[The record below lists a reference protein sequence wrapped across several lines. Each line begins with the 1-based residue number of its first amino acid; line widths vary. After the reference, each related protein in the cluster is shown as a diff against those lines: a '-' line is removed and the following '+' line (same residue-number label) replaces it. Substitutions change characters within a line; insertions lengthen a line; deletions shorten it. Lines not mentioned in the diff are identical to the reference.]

1 MEENI
6 NRNQLDYEDDKE
18 FLFWE
23 VGTSPPQG
31 FPQNAFLS
39 CLVPRPVAWICLY
52 ENENVRVALLE
63 GYNGASDRPPTIMF
77 ASAALP
83 PSLLTCLRSS
93 GICSLSVTTVRDQ
106 EALNRYNLLQKQTA
120 PESGYS
126 LEELG
131 LEAQN
136 APHTLLSYDSTNS
149 PEKKIQRPPAIRA
162 SPIHMHCRLVMDVEL
177 TPPGSSDS
185 NNNNKESI
193 IMLEIEHFFIRG
205 DVLRKQSSVPQQTK
219 IYTHDN
225 PDVRKITAKIEADLV
240 KPVCSLGNGN
250 FGQLEDGVYHMRR
263 PVFQHSNDK
272 YTKSSWVVDTFQ
284 KMAPITATPDKFCTN
299 VEFNYRNEPYC
310 TLGYNPMKQIVAPRP
325 IGWLSS
331 YAKEDR
337 KISHV
342 SPYSFFIDVGRGVET
357 SMVAFIAC
365 HREDDQDE
373 NGKQQ
378 NAIENN
384 DRSLLKDAHRDAEEM
399 GAFSWNLV
407 SKDLAEEMNYSA
419 AELERHESEFDG
431 GPLLRS
437 IQQST
442 AKTID
447 APIVKASH
455 CIFECQYVTTLL
467 VPRSKPKVERQWF
480 CIVGRVNAIHIR
492 KTLLIEQTTLRRDE
506 SIKKAQVL
514 DILQLQPIARLG
526 YEQEYGVIVPFNI

>member
-1 MEENI
+1 MPTSGT
-6 NRNQLDYEDDKE
+6 KW
-18 FLFWE
+18 FLT
-23 VGTSPPQG
+23 G
-31 FPQNAFLS
+31 
-39 CLVPRPVAWICLY
+39 
-52 ENENVRVALLE
+52 
-63 GYNGASDRPPTIMF
+63 
-77 ASAALP
+77 
-83 PSLLTCLRSS
+83 
-93 GICSLSVTTVRDQ
+93 TVRDQ
-106 EALNRYNLLQKQTA
+106 EALGRFNFLQQQTT
-120 PESGYS
+120 PETGYS

-136 APHTLLSYDSTNS
+136 APCTLLSYDSSNS
-149 PEKKIQRPPAIRA
+149 PEKKIQRPPAIRS

-177 TPPGSSDS
+177 TAPGS

-205 DVLRKQSSVPQQTK
+205 DVLRKQPSVPRQTK

-225 PDVRKITAKIEADLV
+225 PDVRNITAKIEADLV

-272 YTKSSWVVDTFQ
+272 NQSNTSSWVVDTFQ
-284 KMAPITATPDKFCTN
+284 KMAPITATPDNFCTN

-310 TLGYNPMKQIVAPRP
+310 ILGYNPMKQIVAPRP

-337 KISHV
+337 TISHI
-342 SPYSFFIDVGRGVET
+342 SPYSFFIDVGRGVEN
-357 SMVAFIAC
+357 VAFIAC

-373 NGKQQ
+373 DDGQQ
-378 NAIENN
+378 NAIQQN

-399 GAFSWNLV
+399 GAFAWNLV
-407 SKDLAEEMNYSA
+407 SKDLAAEMNYSA

-437 IQQST
+437 IQQTS
-442 AKTID
+442 AKIID

-467 VPRSKPKVERQWF
+467 VPRSKPLVERQWF
-480 CIVGRVNAIHIR
+480 CIVGRVKAIHIR
-492 KTLLIEQTTLRRDE
+492 KSVLIQQTSSNPDE
-506 SIKKAQVL
+506 MQKTAQVL
-514 DILQLQPIARLG
+514 DISQLKPIARLG
-526 YEQEYGVIVPFNI
+526 YEQEYGLIVPLDI